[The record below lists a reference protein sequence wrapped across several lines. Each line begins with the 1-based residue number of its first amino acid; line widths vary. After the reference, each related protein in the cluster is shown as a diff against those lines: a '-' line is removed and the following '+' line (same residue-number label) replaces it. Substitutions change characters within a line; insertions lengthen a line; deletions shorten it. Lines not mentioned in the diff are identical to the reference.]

1 MHVFKFKG
9 VKELLS
15 APAAHD
21 DSGRME
27 YDDALVDRS
36 TADME
41 VPGIAKH

>member
-1 MHVFKFKG
+1 MHVFRFKG

-36 TADME
+36 TADRE